1 MAQVALDMLRLSL
14 DAFVAQDSRLAR
26 EVCGQDDIVDALNRE
41 IIDELLHDD
50 EALARPGRAGA
61 AVVLGVAPRRARGRS
76 CHEHR
81 RRRRLSRRGRNHP
94 SPGRV
99 LETISRMSKQ
109 TILIIEDERAL
120 VEVLTYNLR
129 KEGFEVH
136 SATDG
141 QDGLRRAQTTLP
153 DLIMLDLMLPVI
165 EGLEVCR
172 VLKSGARTRDIP
184 LLMLTARSEEVDEIV
199 GFQMGADDYV
209 TKPFKIKPLIQRI
222 KALLRRKKTAATEGD
237 VVAAGGI
244 EIDRAQHRATV
255 RGEELNLTPTEFRL
269 LWVLVRQPG
278 RAFSRHE
285 LMEAAMGD
293 DALVLE
299 RTIDVHVKSLRQK
312 LGSRADQIETVR
324 GVGYRFRE

>member
-1 MAQVALDMLRLSL
+1 
-14 DAFVAQDSRLAR
+14 
-26 EVCGQDDIVDALNRE
+26 
-41 IIDELLHDD
+41 
-50 EALARPGRAGA
+50 
-61 AVVLGVAPRRARGRS
+61 
-76 CHEHR
+76 
-81 RRRRLSRRGRNHP
+81 
-94 SPGRV
+94 
-99 LETISRMSKQ
+99 MSKQ

-153 DLIMLDLMLPVI
+153 DLIILDLMLPVI

-184 LLMLTARSEEVDEIV
+184 LIMLTARSEEVDEIV

-209 TKPFKIKPLIQRI
+209 TKPFKVKPLIQRI
-222 KALLRRKKTAATEGD
+222 KALLRRKKTPVGEGD
-237 VVAAGGI
+237 VVSAGGI

-255 RGEELNLTPTEFRL
+255 DGVELNLTPTEFRL
-269 LWVLVRQPG
+269 LWSLVRQPG

-285 LMEAAMGD
+285 LMESAMGD

-312 LGSRADQIETVR
+312 LTTRAEQIETVR